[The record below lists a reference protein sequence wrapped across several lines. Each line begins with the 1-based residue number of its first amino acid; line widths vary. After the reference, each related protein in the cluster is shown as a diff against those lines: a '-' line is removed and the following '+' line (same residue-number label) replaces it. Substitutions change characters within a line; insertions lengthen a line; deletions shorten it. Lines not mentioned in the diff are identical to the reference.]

1 MFALAV
7 LAASGTAFA
16 QSSVSISGGV
26 RIGYGDVGGVKGL
39 STNQGSGNTMNFNIV
54 EDLGGGLKAMA
65 STQFRWDST
74 SGLNANQNKAT
85 TAEGVDTT
93 TSDLFHLASVGVSGG
108 FGTVQMGRIGLN
120 GQWGYNA
127 FGSTTAGVASS
138 ADQARGGATEDG
150 QLRYT
155 SPNISGFSV
164 ELAQTDKGAD
174 RKGSQARVSY
184 ANGPVSVSY
193 IKEELTAAGADTTS
207 IGASYN
213 LGFATIMVVN
223 ADNEAAGKATTFGAR
238 VPMGALTFKAQQRNG
253 KGAVAD
259 VSAIGIDYALSK
271 RTVVEV
277 NNWKADGG
285 TTNTWFGVRHSY

>member
-1 MFALAV
+1 LEKFAMKKSLIALAT
-7 LAASGTAFA
+7 LAAVSGTAFA

-74 SGLNANQNKAT
+74 NTHNANGT
-85 TAEGVDTT
+85 DG
-93 TSDLFHLASVGVSGG
+93 LFHLASVGLTGG
-108 FGTVQMGRIGLN
+108 FGTVQAGRIGLN
-120 GQWGYNA
+120 GQWAYNA
-127 FGSTTAGVASS
+127 FGSTSAGVASA
-138 ADQARGGATEDG
+138 ADQARGGATQDG

-155 SPNISGFSV
+155 SPKFSGFSV

-174 RKGSQARVSY
+174 ARKGSQVRASY

-213 LGFATIMVVN
+213 LGFATLMVVN
-223 ADNEAAGKATTFGAR
+223 ADNEAAGKATTFGAK
-238 VPMGALTFKAQQRNG
+238 VPMGAVTFKAQQRNG
-253 KGAVAD
+253 KDAVAD
-259 VSAIGIDYALSK
+259 VTAFGVDYALSK

-277 NNWKADGG
+277 NNWKVDGG

>member
-1 MFALAV
+1 LEKLAMKKSLIALAV
-7 LAASGTAFA
+7 LAMSSTAFA

-74 SGLNANQNKAT
+74 SGKNANST
-85 TAEGVDTT
+85 E
-93 TSDLFHLASVGVSGG
+93 DLFHLASVGLSGG
-108 FGTVQMGRIGLN
+108 FGTVQAGRIGLN

-127 FGSTTAGVASS
+127 FGSTGAGVASS

-155 SPNISGFSV
+155 SPNISGISV
-164 ELAQTDKGAD
+164 ELAQTDKGAGA

-213 LGFATIMVVN
+213 LGFASIMVVN
-223 ADNEAAGKATTFGAR
+223 ADNEAAGKATTFGAK

-253 KGAVAD
+253 KDTVAD
-259 VSAIGIDYALSK
+259 VTAFGVDYALSK